1 MFGYISRKYNMS
13 EFASDIGN
21 MFFDEG
27 MTIEDISDEM
37 DISMD
42 MVEEYLI
49 EYDSFN

>member
-1 MFGYISRKYNMS
+1 MS

-37 DISMD
+37 DISVD